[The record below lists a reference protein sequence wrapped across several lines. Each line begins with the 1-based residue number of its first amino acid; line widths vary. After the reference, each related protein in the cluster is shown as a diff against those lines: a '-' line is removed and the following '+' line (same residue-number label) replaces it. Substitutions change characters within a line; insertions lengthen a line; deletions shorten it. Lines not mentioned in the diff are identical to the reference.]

1 MPARNGRTRALV
13 SPAHP
18 TPAKTGVLPE
28 TPNEIS
34 QDDQKGRPARPQAK
48 PTPEVYPLGYIE
60 DAGETRT
67 KLPAFFIIL
76 PKLATAM
83 RPSKTMRPMDT
94 QEAVMSRLFMWSVAS
109 GLCLSL
115 GTEPALA
122 QQAAPVAA
130 KSPVPSVA
138 SGTSNAVT
146 TPAPAA
152 SPQMAEKSSLIVTKE
167 YIIGPEDVLEI
178 TVWRNQDLSK
188 VVAVRPDGRISMPL
202 IGDVT
207 AVGRTPSQLTDEI
220 ASRLKEFKE
229 NPSIAIVVKEVNSY
243 AVFILGEVQK
253 PGKYPLKSKTT
264 LLQGITIAG
273 GFTPTA
279 ARNKMVLF
287 RFLDNGGGDERMKA
301 SYDDI
306 VLRDG
311 SRQNVELKPGDTVV
325 VPAET
330 MVLMP

>member
-1 MPARNGRTRALV
+1 
-13 SPAHP
+13 
-18 TPAKTGVLPE
+18 
-28 TPNEIS
+28 
-34 QDDQKGRPARPQAK
+34 
-48 PTPEVYPLGYIE
+48 
-60 DAGETRT
+60 
-67 KLPAFFIIL
+67 
-76 PKLATAM
+76 
-83 RPSKTMRPMDT
+83 
-94 QEAVMSRLFMWSVAS
+94 MSRLLMWSMTSSVCVWLSVGVAF
-109 GLCLSL
+109 
-115 GTEPALA
+115 A
-122 QQAAPVAA
+122 QHAAPAAA
-130 KSPVPSVA
+130 KSSPPATLSAVPSA
-138 SGTSNAVT
+138 TT
-146 TPAPAA
+146 TPAHVT
-152 SPQMAEKSSLIVTKE
+152 QQQTGEKSSLIVTKE

-207 AVGRTPSQLTDEI
+207 AVGRTPSQLTEEI
-220 ASRLKEFKE
+220 TSRLKEFKE

-264 LLQGITIAG
+264 LLQGITMAG
-273 GFTPTA
+273 GFTQTA
-279 ARNKMVLF
+279 ARNKMVVF
-287 RFLDNGGGDERMKA
+287 RFVDNGPGDERMKA

>member
-1 MPARNGRTRALV
+1 
-13 SPAHP
+13 
-18 TPAKTGVLPE
+18 
-28 TPNEIS
+28 
-34 QDDQKGRPARPQAK
+34 
-48 PTPEVYPLGYIE
+48 
-60 DAGETRT
+60 
-67 KLPAFFIIL
+67 
-76 PKLATAM
+76 
-83 RPSKTMRPMDT
+83 
-94 QEAVMSRLFMWSVAS
+94 MSRLFLWSVTIS
-109 GLCLSL
+109 LCIGLSV
-115 GTEPALA
+115 GEAFAQHATPA
-122 QQAAPVAA
+122 VA
-130 KSPVPSVA
+130 KSSASTLPSSTPGAVSSPVSTMPY
-138 SGTSNAVT
+138 
-146 TPAPAA
+146 
-152 SPQMAEKSSLIVTKE
+152 QMAEKSSLIVTKE

-207 AVGRTPSQLTDEI
+207 AVGRTPSQLTEEI
-220 ASRLKEFKE
+220 VSRLKEFKE
-229 NPSIAIVVKEVNSY
+229 SPSIAIVVKEVNSY
-243 AVFILGEVQK
+243 TVFILGEVQK

-287 RFLDNGGGDERMKA
+287 RFVDNGTGDERMKA